1 MNEVDDDNNIVGDQP
16 FMGMTF
22 SKKNTLL
29 DTVRSILTAA
39 LILVIVSA
47 ALFGVYKL
55 YLKYK
60 D

>member
-22 SKKNTLL
+22 SKKSPLL

-39 LILVIVSA
+39 LILVIFSA
-47 ALFGVYKL
+47 AVYGIYKL
-55 YLKYK
+55 YKKYK